1 MKNLDRFLPKVARPA
16 RYTGGEWN
24 SIVKEW
30 NEDQVKVALVYPDVY
45 EVGMSNLGL
54 QILYDLLNRRPDVA
68 AERCYA
74 PWLDMEAAMR
84 RNGVPLFSLESKRS
98 LREFDIVGF
107 SLAHELVYTNVLNI
121 LDLAGIPVLAAER
134 DDSHPLIIAGGSGC
148 YNPEPIADFVD
159 LFLIGEGEEV
169 LIELVDEYRRA
180 RGRAE
185 LIRQA
190 ARIPGVYAPS
200 LYQTRYNPDGTVQ
213 SVTPTVPEAP
223 PAITRRFVKELP
235 PTPVRLIVPYINVI
249 HDRAMIEIQRGCT
262 RGCRFCQAGMIYR
275 PVRERSRDEIL
286 RTAEELLAN
295 TGSDELSLVSLSTSD
310 HSEIEAIVSDLAARF
325 PNVDISLPSLR
336 IDSFSVLLAEG
347 IQRHKTG
354 LTFAPEAGTQR
365 LRDVINKGVTEDDL
379 MRTVETAYSRGWKS
393 IKLYFMIGL
402 PTEKMEDVEGIVDLA
417 RKVKAIGRRHQGHR
431 AQVSVSATTL
441 IPKPASPFQWAALER
456 PESILH
462 KQDYLSRSLKGIRF
476 SWHDPESSLL
486 EAVLSRG
493 DRRLGNVI
501 RRAWQLGCVFDAW
514 SDQQKPETWR
524 RAFDDV
530 GLDPAFYAYRERST
544 DEILPWDHIGSGIT
558 KKFLL
563 REYRRSTT
571 GRLTPDCRSD
581 RCSACGMRGVGAA
594 C

>member
-1 MKNLDRFLPKVARPA
+1 MELDRILRNVARPA
-16 RYTGGEWN
+16 RYAGGEWN

-30 NEDQVKVALVYPDVY
+30 KEDQVKVALVYPDVY

-54 QILYDLLNRRPDVA
+54 QILYDLLNQRDDIV

-74 PWLDMEAAMR
+74 PWMDMEAEMR
-84 RNGVPLFSLESKRS
+84 REGVPLFSLESRRP

-107 SLAHELVYTNVLNI
+107 SLAHELVYTNVLNT

-134 DDSHPLIIAGGSGC
+134 DDSYPLVIAGGSCC
-148 YNPEPIADFVD
+148 YNPEPMADFFD
-159 LFLIGEGEEV
+159 LFVVGEGEEV
-169 LIELVDEYRRA
+169 LIELVDEWRGTRRKAEFIRRA
-180 RGRAE
+180 A
-185 LIRQA
+185 L
-190 ARIPGVYAPS
+190 IPGVYAPS
-200 LYQTRYNPDGTVQ
+200 LYRATYNPDGTVRRVDPIAQ
-213 SVTPTVPEAP
+213 EAP
-223 PAITRRFVKELP
+223 SGVTRRFVGQLP
-235 PTPVRLIVPYINVI
+235 PALVRPVVPYINVV

-275 PVRERSRDEIL
+275 PVRERSRAEVL

-295 TGSDELSLVSLSTSD
+295 TGCDELSLVSLSTSD
-310 HSEIEAIVSDLAARF
+310 HSEIEGIVSDLASRF

-336 IDSFSVLLAEG
+336 IDSFSVLIAEG

-402 PTEKMEDVEGIVDLA
+402 PTERMEDVEGIVDLA
-417 RKVKAIGRRHQGHR
+417 QKVKAIGRRHQGHR
-431 AQVSVSATTL
+431 AQVGVSVTTL
-441 IPKPASPFQWAALER
+441 IPKPGSPFQWVAQEG
-456 PESILH
+456 PESIRL
-462 KQDYLSRSLKGIRF
+462 KQEYLSRALKGIRF

-493 DRRLGNVI
+493 DRRLGRVI
-501 RRAWQLGCVFDAW
+501 LRAWQMGCKFDAW
-514 SDQQKPETWR
+514 SDEQKPETWLK
-524 RAFDDV
+524 AFDEA
-530 GLDPAFYAYRERST
+530 GLDPAFYAYRERAT
-544 DEILPWDHIGSGIT
+544 DETLSWDHIGSGVT
-558 KKFLL
+558 KDFLL
-563 REYRRSTT
+563 REYKRCVS
-571 GRLTPDCRSD
+571 GRLTPDCRLD
-581 RCSACGMRGVGAA
+581 KCSACGMRALGAA